1 MTTSRSHILVLVIL
15 GAIAISGG
23 LAQAEDKPSPF
34 PQKRPRVAST
44 DLIRRAQKK
53 LKDQGFY
60 SGIEDG
66 ILHPETRAAIR
77 RYQLDKGLRID
88 GRLNDQTAES
98 LKLVLLAISPKPAR
112 IP

>member
-1 MTTSRSHILVLVIL
+1 VTTYRSRILVLVIIV
-15 GAIAISGG
+15 AIAVSGG
-23 LAQAEDKPSPF
+23 LAQAQDKLSPF
-34 PQKRPRVAST
+34 PQKRPRVTST
-44 DLIRRAQKK
+44 DLVKKAQKK
-53 LKDQGFY
+53 LKDQGYY

-77 RYQLDKGLRID
+77 RYQLDKGLRTD

-98 LKLVLLAISPKPAR
+98 LKLVLLAISPKPAP